1 MGDGLFRK
9 LIKYYITWCIK
20 VSRNLRDFINL
31 CLWSLILFQV
41 TFSSDLFFWRLA
53 EINMNV
59 EMKFVWRRDWWHIVF
74 ERFCNPLCIN
84 KQKRRNKNFSIK
96 ISSQFDIKDR
106 NNTTKTLN
114 AKRNSNNH
122 DKKCDKTSNELR
134 LEPLHE
140 ISQKPKRI

>member
-1 MGDGLFRK
+1 MTNLKNRSFAEIDISLLPHDWLMGDGLFCK

-74 ERFCNPLCIN
+74 ERFCNPLSIN
-84 KQKRRNKNFSIK
+84 YRRAKLWTAKQLS
-96 ISSQFDIKDR
+96 
-106 NNTTKTLN
+106 
-114 AKRNSNNH
+114 
-122 DKKCDKTSNELR
+122 KKGET
-134 LEPLHE
+134 
-140 ISQKPKRI
+140 RIFP